1 MTLASTV
8 LRIDLDNGRLY
19 IVVVVPHDDLE
30 YRYLVQDITASG
42 EIIRTVYDVTGN
54 LKAMVELFDL
64 RMTKNFT

>member
-19 IVVVVPHDDLE
+19 IVVVVPHSDSE

-42 EIIRTVYDVTGN
+42 QIIRTLYDTTGG
-54 LKAMVELFDL
+54 LKRMVELFDL
-64 RMTKNFT
+64 RIV